1 MSTSGAVFV
10 YYSRRS
16 VFFLFPQMKT
26 KLMLDSLNLFLK
38 SVPSLPSYTALSFRV
53 YAVLQ
58 TTNSSPENHMQLS
71 FLTLDHDLG
80 GGHYAALSHFF
91 LTLFVIFIPSARAAL
106 SATTFNRADIN
117 FFSFLTILPSLV
129 LCFDTHTALHLHTEA
144 FLSLIFAVTFLY
156 LVLLLTHNNT
166 ELTMLFCCTHYL
178 LSVQCMCAFHPF
190 VSAVSHDDDDDQ
202 DMHNDALFSSKKHTD
217 T

>member
-26 KLMLDSLNLFLK
+26 KLMLDSSNLFLK

-80 GGHYAALSHFF
+80 GGHYATLSFFSHFLLSLF
-91 LTLFVIFIPSARAAL
+91 LALALHYQQQHSIARISIFLVFSQFCRHSFFVLTHTRHCTCTLKLFSL
-106 SATTFNRADIN
+106 SYFCCN
-117 FFSFLTILPSLV
+117 FFIS
-129 LCFDTHTALHLHTEA
+129 CFAPHTQQHETHNALLLHT
-144 FLSLIFAVTFLY
+144 
-156 LVLLLTHNNT
+156 LLAL
-166 ELTMLFCCTHYL
+166 
-178 LSVQCMCAFHPF
+178 CAMHVRVSPF
-190 VSAVSHDDDDDQ
+190 R
-202 DMHNDALFSSKKHTD
+202 FSSIARRRRPRYAQ
-217 T
+217 

>member
-26 KLMLDSLNLFLK
+26 KLMLDSSNLFLK

-53 YAVLQ
+53 YTVLQ

-80 GGHYAALSHFF
+80 GGHYAALSLFF

-117 FFSFLTILPSLV
+117 FFLVFSQFCRHSFFV
-129 LCFDTHTALHLHTEA
+129 LTHTHGTALAH
-144 FLSLIFAVTFLY
+144 
-156 LVLLLTHNNT
+156 
-166 ELTMLFCCTHYL
+166 
-178 LSVQCMCAFHPF
+178 
-190 VSAVSHDDDDDQ
+190 
-202 DMHNDALFSSKKHTD
+202 
-217 T
+217 

>member
-1 MSTSGAVFV
+1 
-10 YYSRRS
+10 
-16 VFFLFPQMKT
+16 MKT
-26 KLMLDSLNLFLK
+26 KLMLDSSNLFLK

-80 GGHYAALSHFF
+80 GGHYATLSLSFFSHFLLSLF
-91 LTLFVIFIPSARAAL
+91 LALALHYQQQHSIARI
-106 SATTFNRADIN
+106 SI
-117 FFSFLTILPSLV
+117 FSFLTILPSLV
-129 LCFDTHTALHLHTEA
+129 LCFDTHTVLHLHTEA

>member
-16 VFFLFPQMKT
+16 VFFLFFQMKT
-26 KLMLDSLNLFLK
+26 KLMLDSSNLFLK

-58 TTNSSPENHMQLS
+58 TTNSSPENHIQLS

-129 LCFDTHTALHLHTEA
+129 LCFDTHTRH
-144 FLSLIFAVTFLY
+144 
-156 LVLLLTHNNT
+156 
-166 ELTMLFCCTHYL
+166 CTCTL
-178 LSVQCMCAFHPF
+178 K
-190 VSAVSHDDDDDQ
+190 
-202 DMHNDALFSSKKHTD
+202 LFSLLFLL
-217 T
+217 

>member
-1 MSTSGAVFV
+1 MSVLFSCPISTFFTLVLLIHQRSPAFLPLMSTSGAVFV

-26 KLMLDSLNLFLK
+26 KLMLDSSNLFLK

-80 GGHYAALSHFF
+80 GGHYAALSLSVFSHFLLSLF
-91 LTLFVIFIPSARAAL
+91 LALALHYQQQHSIARI
-106 SATTFNRADIN
+106 SI
-117 FFSFLTILPSLV
+117 FSFLTILPSLV
-129 LCFDTHTALHLHTEA
+129 LCFDTHTLGTALAH
-144 FLSLIFAVTFLY
+144 
-156 LVLLLTHNNT
+156 
-166 ELTMLFCCTHYL
+166 
-178 LSVQCMCAFHPF
+178 
-190 VSAVSHDDDDDQ
+190 
-202 DMHNDALFSSKKHTD
+202 
-217 T
+217 